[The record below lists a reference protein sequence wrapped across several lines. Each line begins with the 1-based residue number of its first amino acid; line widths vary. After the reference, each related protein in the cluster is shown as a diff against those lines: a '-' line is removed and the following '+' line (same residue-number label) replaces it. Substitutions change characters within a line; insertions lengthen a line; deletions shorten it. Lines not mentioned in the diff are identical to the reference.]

1 TRRPARRSPAPVAP
15 TDPYRSTSTA
25 TTDDARS
32 PSSSTNRFAARIGP
46 TVWEL
51 DGPTPIEK
59 RSKTLTVIGI
69 RYRIAIGWNL
79 RTGPDEHRRAR
90 YLRYSRRGD

>member
-1 TRRPARRSPAPVAP
+1 
-15 TDPYRSTSTA
+15 
-25 TTDDARS
+25 
-32 PSSSTNRFAARIGP
+32 
-46 TVWEL
+46 VWEL

-79 RTGPDEHRRAR
+79 RTGPMSIVEPGIYTTPGRRACVKA
-90 YLRYSRRGD
+90 